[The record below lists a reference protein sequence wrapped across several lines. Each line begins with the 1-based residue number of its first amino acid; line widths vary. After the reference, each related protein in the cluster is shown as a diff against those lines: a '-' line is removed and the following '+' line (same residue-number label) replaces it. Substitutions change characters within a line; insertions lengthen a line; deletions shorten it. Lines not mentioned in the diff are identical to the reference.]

1 LAGHEIFPMLNCE
14 NSSLSGIA
22 AERRI
27 LWLARMPAAKSM
39 KKIWRKVR
47 RALRN
52 GTMPIEI
59 ARELGIPLLL
69 VAEIAIWE
77 MTLRDAQG
85 GS

>member
-1 LAGHEIFPMLNCE
+1 
-14 NSSLSGIA
+14 
-22 AERRI
+22 
-27 LWLARMPAAKSM
+27 MPAAKSM

-59 ARELGIPLLL
+59 ARELHIPLLL